1 MKIERGMLE
10 NISTVVK
17 IEQERRDRSLFLK
30 VMNTD
35 ITYIFLM

>member
-17 IEQERRDRSLFLK
+17 IEQERRDQECWRAEIALL
-30 VMNTD
+30 ND
-35 ITYIFLM
+35 EN